1 MFDFRNYLTKPKYY
15 DDSKKLVVNKMK
27 DETGGVA
34 IEEFI
39 RLKSKVYFSCA
50 DDNSKHKIAKNVNK
64 NIVATICHNEYKD
77 VLLNKKC
84 LRNSKNRI
92 QNKDHRNRIGTYD
105 INKTSFS

>member
-92 QNKDHRNRIGTYD
+92 QNKI
-105 INKTSFS
+105 IEIE